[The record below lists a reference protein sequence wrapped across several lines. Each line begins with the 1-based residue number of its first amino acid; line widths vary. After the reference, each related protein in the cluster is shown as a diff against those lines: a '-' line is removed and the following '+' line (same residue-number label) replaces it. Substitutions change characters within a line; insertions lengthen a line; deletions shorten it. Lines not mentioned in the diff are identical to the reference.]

1 MFHGI
6 ISCKFMKNLTIR
18 VPNSKALSLTVQKL
32 LLVLRDHCVEDLRVL
47 ALLLLLDHANETY
60 MQKQF

>member
-1 MFHGI
+1 
-6 ISCKFMKNLTIR
+6 MKNLTIR